1 MSTTLVRQHY
11 QITLPADVRKRTAIR
26 IGDPVEITLR
36 EDGEIVVKPLKTIHA
51 SQAWFWTKAHQAA
64 EQEAEAERRAG
75 KIKHAKST
83 RHLIRALDA

>member
-26 IGDPVEITLR
+26 IGDPVDITLR

-51 SQAWFWTKAHQAA
+51 AQAWFWTKAHQAA
-64 EQEAEAERRAG
+64 EHEAEAERRAG
-75 KIKHAKST
+75 KIKHAKSAK
-83 RHLIRALDA
+83 HVIRELDA